1 MIKPVK
7 KASARPSIDA
17 DVDAETACAETLR
30 LRVIRGDYEAGA
42 RLPAERVLAEELG
55 VSRGTVRNAL
65 ATLTTQ
71 GLLQVRQG
79 SGYTVCGWQRVGG
92 PELLAALAETRS
104 AERLAV
110 ARDLLAMR
118 RALAMVVLERLSE
131 VRFDVRP
138 IRRAVDAFGL
148 GAEAGMTPEEASLL
162 DIAVL
167 TSVVEATGS
176 IAYQLSL
183 NPITQVLARLPWL
196 RDAMYATP
204 TRNSA
209 GYDAL
214 VAWLTHPDAS
224 ALPVVR
230 MALEDADV
238 ATLEKVSPKRA
249 SSRKGGAR

>member
-1 MIKPVK
+1 MAKPNM
-7 KASARPSIDA
+7 ASVRAAIDQDTNA
-17 DVDAETACAETLR
+17 DTVCAETLR
-30 LRVIRGDYEAGA
+30 LRVVRGDYEAGA

-79 SGYTVCGWQRVGG
+79 SGYTVCGWQRTGG
-92 PELLAALAETRS
+92 PELLASLAETRG
-104 AERLAV
+104 ADRLAV

-148 GAEAGMTPEEASLL
+148 GAESGMGPEEASVL

-176 IAYQLSL
+176 IAFQLSL
-183 NPITQVLARLPWL
+183 NPITQVLARLTWL

-214 VAWLTHPDAS
+214 VAWLTRPDAA

-230 MALEDADV
+230 MALEEADAS
-238 ATLEKVSPKRA
+238 TLEKVAAKR
-249 SSRKGGAR
+249 SSARKGGAR